1 MADKQAEYVIV
12 PRLVGRF
19 QEVRVTFINAPFLK
33 PAADRAR
40 YADDGFGPFIIEE
53 VFHRQSIL
61 TKLKGVLSK
70 KHLCRK
76 CGADLTG
83 KRTHRRR
90 LALDMRYKQLP
101 AFKVELEMPAITCR
115 ECVTNNAVN
124 DKNTEYVVSGAIA
137 EAFKNLK
144 KVLDRSPGA
153 SIG

>member
-1 MADKQAEYVIV
+1 MADKQTDYAIV
-12 PRLVGRF
+12 PKLVGRY

-33 PAADRAR
+33 PAGADQPR
-40 YADDGFGPFIIEE
+40 YAEDGFGPFIIEE
-53 VFHRQSIL
+53 IFDRQSIL

-83 KRTHRRR
+83 KRTHKRR
-90 LALDMRYKQLP
+90 LAVEMKYKQLP
-101 AFKVELEMPAITCR
+101 AFKVELDMPAITCR
-115 ECVTNNAVN
+115 ECATNNAVN

-144 KVLDRSPGA
+144 KHLHK
-153 SIG
+153 